1 MSKIKKKDAEL
12 ATHLLEEYR
21 TMTSIESFQLDV
33 LQSLVKVLSAN
44 IKSLDSNDR
53 DVLLNLAKQHID
65 VEMDFSQSVGF
76 DEALPKL
83 TEFKTVINVI

>member
-1 MSKIKKKDAEL
+1 MSKIKRKDAEL

-53 DVLLNLAKQHID
+53 NVLLNLAKQNLD
-65 VEMDFSQSVGF
+65 VEMDFSISAGF
-76 DEALPKL
+76 DDALPKL

>member
-44 IKSLDSNDR
+44 IKSLDTSDR
-53 DVLLNLAKQHID
+53 DVLLNLAKQHIE
-65 VEMDFSQSVGF
+65 VEMDFSKSVGF

-83 TEFKTVINVI
+83 TEFKTVINLT

>member
-44 IKSLDSNDR
+44 IKSLDDNDR
-53 DVLLNLAKQHID
+53 AVLVVLAKQHID
-65 VEMDFSQSVGF
+65 VELDFSQSVGF
-76 DEALPKL
+76 DDAQSKL
-83 TEFKTVINVI
+83 SEFKTVINVT

>member
-1 MSKIKKKDAEL
+1 
-12 ATHLLEEYR
+12 
-21 TMTSIESFQLDV
+21 MTSIESFQLDV

-53 DVLLNLAKQHID
+53 NVLLNLAKQNLD
-65 VEMDFSQSVGF
+65 VEMDFSQSAGF
-76 DEALPKL
+76 DDALPKL